1 MQTIIFGG
9 LGTIAETS
17 ELHRA
22 SFNSALAALDL
33 PWEWSQIQYQEML
46 NAPGGKSRISEFLA
60 SQDANLVSSADTLHA
75 LKSRFYLQSLTQQKV
90 EPRTGLTDLFAR
102 FATREVRFAI
112 ASTTSK
118 ENIHALL
125 EACNIP
131 QNQFVIIGSKSDVA
145 QSKPAPDI
153 YDYVLHELSAIP
165 SECIAIEDSESG
177 VASAVAAGLT
187 CYAIPGL
194 NTATQN
200 YRSAKRVLTDYTEL
214 D

>member
-60 SQDANLVSSADTLHA
+60 SQDANLVSSDALHA
-75 LKSRFYLQSLTQQKV
+75 LKSRFYLHSLMHKKV
-90 EPRTGLTDLFAR
+90 EPRNGLTDLFAR
-102 FATREVRFAI
+102 FASREVRFAI

-177 VASAVAAGLT
+177 VASAVAAGLN

-200 YRSAKRVLTDYTEL
+200 YRSAKRVLTDYTEV